1 MVFQDFFSNFFKYF
15 FIFLFTFNIAQKISY
30 IKSTLDSRGI
40 ISAFLF
46 CLILSLLYAILSL
59 ILKGFSFF
67 IIIFLTLLLSIYF
80 NAFFKMHIHNSI
92 ITVSTSLL
100 ISLICFTISIFII
113 CMLVE
118 LPFFNLHSSS
128 PLLVCPASILELFL
142 IKSLFKIKRFRHGF
156 SFINNLSNKNPFS
169 FLGIVIFI
177 SFVFIFSITKNNTVD
192 LYIELF
198 IVCFILISIYSY
210 IWIKRSITL
219 DYRERMRNR
228 EVNMLKEEL
237 EAEKEKNVKLNE
249 EISELAKINHKYSS
263 RIKASE
269 ESVKKLAYM
278 FNKTNNTEFGNELSD
293 ITKLITDLSSQY
305 SNEIASKLKY
315 AKKLPSTN
323 VKGVDSILSYMQ
335 KESLDNN
342 IDFELKINCSVNHL
356 IEKYISQN
364 RLETL
369 LGDHI
374 KDAIIAINSGN
385 NNLRKIY
392 VIFDII
398 DNCYQIS
405 FYDSGIDFEIDTLI
419 NLGLEAI
426 TTHKDTGGNGFG
438 FLTTFETLK
447 ECKASLIIEEINF
460 KNSNFSKAI
469 HVLFDNNSSYVIK
482 TNRIE
487 DFKNYNISDRI
498 ILEEEKNN

>member
-1 MVFQDFFSNFFKYF
+1 MEPLSFMNCVFKYTLITYTTFYIFIKSNNILNITNKNIIYCAIFSMLMGIMYGIFINWISNFIIILILIILVSIFIASATHINFECSLLKTFVAFVLSFSFYLISLSISLGFLTSPLFDIGVQNPIIILICMLIQYFLVKRFFMIKRFSN
-15 FIFLFTFNIAQKISY
+15 
-30 IKSTLDSRGI
+30 
-40 ISAFLF
+40 
-46 CLILSLLYAILSL
+46 
-59 ILKGFSFF
+59 GFSF
-67 IIIFLTLLLSIYF
+67 LKEEDKLY
-80 NAFFKMHIHNSI
+80 N
-92 ITVSTSLL
+92 
-100 ISLICFTISIFII
+100 FTIVGLILGGTLILFFSIFRMNQNTNERNFAMIAFALII
-113 CMLVE
+113 
-118 LPFFNLHSSS
+118 
-128 PLLVCPASILELFL
+128 
-142 IKSLFKIKRFRHGF
+142 
-156 SFINNLSNKNPFS
+156 
-169 FLGIVIFI
+169 LG
-177 SFVFIFSITKNNTVD
+177 
-192 LYIELF
+192 
-198 IVCFILISIYSY
+198 SY

-323 VKGVDSILSYMQ
+323 VKGVDSILAHMQ

-342 IDFELKINCSVNHL
+342 IDFELKTNCSVNHL
-356 IEKYISQN
+356 IEKYIPQN

-419 NLGLEAI
+419 NLGIEAI

-469 HVLFDNNSSYVIK
+469 HVLFENNSSYVKK

>member
-1 MVFQDFFSNFFKYF
+1 MEPLNFANTLLKYCL
-15 FIFLFTFNIAQKISY
+15 ISIIALYVY
-30 IKSTLDSRGI
+30 IKSVNYTS
-40 ISAFLF
+40 ISLNKI
-46 CLILSLLYAILSL
+46 ILSSFFSFILGFICAILSKYFSFIVL
-59 ILKGFSFF
+59 ILFLLPLISVYMKLIIKIDLAHSICITF
-67 IIIFLTLLLSIYF
+67 IG
-80 NAFFKMHIHNSI
+80 
-92 ITVSTSLL
+92 LL
-100 ISLICFTISIFII
+100 ISFVCYLISLTIVLLIITSPIFDIGVQHPII
-113 CMLVE
+113 ILSC
-118 LPFFNLHSSS
+118 
-128 PLLVCPASILELFL
+128 SILDFV
-142 IKSLFKIKRFRHGF
+142 IINSIFKIKRFSQGF
-156 SFINNLSNKNPFS
+156 SFLKNNKNIYKFS
-169 FLGIVIFI
+169 SIGLILCGNLIIAFTFLTLTENHFI
-177 SFVFIFSITKNNTVD
+177 QRFGLIAFALI
-192 LYIELF
+192 
-198 IVCFILISIYSY
+198 ILGSY

-263 RIKASE
+263 RIRASE

-278 FNKTNNTEFGNELSD
+278 FNKTNNTEFSNELSD
-293 ITKLITDLSSQY
+293 ITKLITDLSYQY

-323 VKGVDSILSYMQ
+323 VKGIDSILSHMQ

-342 IDFELKINCSVNHL
+342 IDFELKVNCSVNHL
-356 IEKYISQN
+356 IEKYIPQN

-469 HVLFDNNSSYVIK
+469 HVLFDNNSKYVIK

-498 ILEEEKNN
+498 ILEEQKNN

>member
-1 MVFQDFFSNFFKYF
+1 MEPLSFINSTLKYF
-15 FIFLFTFNIAQKISY
+15 AIVFIALLVVNKSLGIKNPPFHTIILSFLFSF
-30 IKSTLDSRGI
+30 LMGI
-40 ISAFLF
+40 F
-46 CLILSLLYAILSL
+46 YAILINYLYNLLIIILILLFVIIYISITFKIDFSFSL
-59 ILKGFSFF
+59 IVSIVALLISFASYIVSVLLSIMF
-67 IIIFLTLLLSIYF
+67 VALPIFNIEVQSSIIIFL
-80 NAFFKMHIHNSI
+80 
-92 ITVSTSLL
+92 
-100 ISLICFTISIFII
+100 
-113 CMLVE
+113 CMLIQYFLVSR
-118 LPFFNLHSSS
+118 FFM
-128 PLLVCPASILELFL
+128 
-142 IKSLFKIKRFRHGF
+142 IKRFSNGF
-156 SFINNLSNKNPFS
+156 SFLKEEDKLYNFTIVGLI
-169 FLGIVIFI
+169 LGGTLILF
-177 SFVFIFSITKNNTVD
+177 FSIFRMNQNANERNFAMIAFA
-192 LYIELF
+192 LI
-198 IVCFILISIYSY
+198 ILGSY

>member
-1 MVFQDFFSNFFKYF
+1 MQTLSFFNYILKYTLISFITLFFVVKSINYKEITF
-15 FIFLFTFNIAQKISY
+15 SILFLFLAYSIPVAIFSAILIQNFSVVLIIFFLLICLSIFVMFY
-30 IKSTLDSRGI
+30 IKVEFSYAFI
-40 ISAFLF
+40 ITSF
-46 CLILSLLYAILSL
+46 SLLLALMCYIPSLFLS
-59 ILKGFSFF
+59 
-67 IIIFLTLLLSIYF
+67 IIIITLPIFKIGIQSPIIIILCAFFMLLLTKI
-80 NAFFKMHIHNSI
+80 
-92 ITVSTSLL
+92 
-100 ISLICFTISIFII
+100 
-113 CMLVE
+113 
-118 LPFFNLHSSS
+118 
-128 PLLVCPASILELFL
+128 
-142 IKSLFKIKRFRHGF
+142 LFKIKRFSQGF
-156 SFINNLSNKNPFS
+156 SFLKNNKEIYKYISLFLILGGNLIFS
-169 FLGIVIFI
+169 FSLFTLNPNHFLQRFGLIAFALIILG
-177 SFVFIFSITKNNTVD
+177 
-192 LYIELF
+192 
-198 IVCFILISIYSY
+198 SY

-219 DYRERMRNR
+219 DYKERMRNR

-305 SNEIASKLKY
+305 STEIASKLKY

>member
-1 MVFQDFFSNFFKYF
+1 MQPLTFFNCILKYTLICFITIYVF
-15 FIFLFTFNIAQKISY
+15 
-30 IKSTLDSRGI
+30 IKSTDATNIKKYFLFHSLIFSFI
-40 ISAFLF
+40 ISILYPILIPHISSIIIITIL
-46 CLILSLLYAILSL
+46 LILISLYISIYLKFDFSRSIGICFIALAIS
-59 ILKGFSFF
+59 FAFF
-67 IIIFLTLLLSIYF
+67 II
-80 NAFFKMHIHNSI
+80 AMSI
-92 ITVSTSLL
+92 ILIAITSPVFN
-100 ISLICFTISIFII
+100 IEVQNPII
-113 CMLVE
+113 IILC
-118 LPFFNLHSSS
+118 
-128 PLLVCPASILELFL
+128 SILDFIL
-142 IKSLFKIKRFRHGF
+142 IKSLFKIKRFSHGF
-156 SFINNLSNKNPFS
+156 SFLKNEKLMYYFS
-169 FLGIVIFI
+169 SIGLILGSYLIVFIYSLKYMENRYFQNFGIVAFALI
-177 SFVFIFSITKNNTVD
+177 
-192 LYIELF
+192 
-198 IVCFILISIYSY
+198 ILGSY

-263 RIKASE
+263 RIRASE

-278 FNKTNNTEFGNELSD
+278 FNKTNNTEFSNELSD

-305 SNEIASKLKY
+305 SSEIASKLKY

-323 VKGVDSILSYMQ
+323 VKGIDSILSHMQ

-356 IEKYISQN
+356 IEKYIPQN

-469 HVLFDNNSSYVIK
+469 HVLFDNNSKYVIK

-498 ILEEEKNN
+498 ILEEQKNN

>member
-1 MVFQDFFSNFFKYF
+1 MEPLSFINSTLKYF
-15 FIFLFTFNIAQKISY
+15 AIVFIALLVVNKSLGIKNPPFHTIILSFLFSF
-30 IKSTLDSRGI
+30 LMGI
-40 ISAFLF
+40 F
-46 CLILSLLYAILSL
+46 YAILINYLYNLLIIILILLFVTIYISITFKIDFSFSL
-59 ILKGFSFF
+59 IVSIVALLISFASYIVSVLLSIMF
-67 IIIFLTLLLSIYF
+67 VALPIFNIEVQSSIIIFL
-80 NAFFKMHIHNSI
+80 
-92 ITVSTSLL
+92 
-100 ISLICFTISIFII
+100 
-113 CMLVE
+113 CMLIQYFLVKR
-118 LPFFNLHSSS
+118 FFM
-128 PLLVCPASILELFL
+128 
-142 IKSLFKIKRFRHGF
+142 IKRFSNGF
-156 SFINNLSNKNPFS
+156 SFLKEEDKLYNFTIVGLI
-169 FLGIVIFI
+169 LGGTLILF
-177 SFVFIFSITKNNTVD
+177 FSIFRMNQNANERNFAMIAFA
-192 LYIELF
+192 LI
-198 IVCFILISIYSY
+198 ILGSY

-419 NLGLEAI
+419 NLGIEAI